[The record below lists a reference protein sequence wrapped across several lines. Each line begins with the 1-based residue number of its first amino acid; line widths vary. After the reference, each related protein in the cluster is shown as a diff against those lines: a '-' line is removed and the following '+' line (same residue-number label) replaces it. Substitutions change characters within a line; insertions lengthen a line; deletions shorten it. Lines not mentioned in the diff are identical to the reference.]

1 MSQGIQTTTGVA
13 PAAPTAMRQQT
24 KAAVKDTFAE
34 AWQAKERGAKICYTY
49 VLGPVELLRTFDMHL
64 VFPEIS
70 SAQMAAKK
78 TALPYIQKAEDYGF
92 AADTCSYVTADVGL
106 YLSDMQ
112 HPLGKVPTPDLV
124 LNDTL
129 CNTYYKWSEITQ
141 DFHKCPI
148 FTLDHPV
155 RMARK
160 NYPYDLEALYQE
172 DKQYVVDQLKRLIA
186 TCEELTGNKF
196 DIDKFR
202 ANLDLA
208 NRMGALWCEIIDKT
222 RHRPSP
228 FDAVLEGYN
237 YMGGATTLKGT
248 EEGVAYLEKIKSD
261 LDRRIADGI
270 GAIPEEKFRLLWMSA
285 PCYPYFRKIPEMFHR
300 VGAVFVYTPQFMQPT
315 RGTYRAQQ
323 YDLARP
329 LESYAECLM
338 DYFHARNPRK
348 PPQWSMGWVGGGG
361 EIDNQLQLMEHFG
374 ADGIVYHAIKSC
386 RMNSGSLADFREHVS
401 RRGVPILM
409 LESDIADPRFFSEAQ
424 TRNRIEA
431 FMEGLAEK
439 KLLRAQAGGHA

>member
-1 MSQGIQTTTGVA
+1 MRPEALSDVVKTTSTTGV
-13 PAAPTAMRQQT
+13 TRQQT
-24 KAAVKDTFAE
+24 KAAVKNAFAD
-34 AWQAKERGAKICYTY
+34 AWQAKEKGNKICYTY
-49 VLGPVELLRTFDMHL
+49 VLGPIELLRSFDMYL
-64 VFPEIS
+64 IFPEIG
-70 SAQMAAKK
+70 AANMAAKK
-78 TALPYIQKAEDYGF
+78 TSLPYIQKAEDYGY
-92 AADTCSYVTADVGL
+92 ASDTCSYVTADVGL
-106 YLSDMQ
+106 YLSDMN
-112 HPLGKVPTPDLV
+112 HPFGKVPKPDLV

-141 DFHKCPI
+141 DFFSCPI

-160 NYPYDLEALYQE
+160 EYPYDLEALYQE
-172 DKQYVVDQLKRLIA
+172 DKRYVVDQLKRLIA
-186 TCEELTGNKF
+186 ACEELTGKSF
-196 DIDKFR
+196 DLDKFR
-202 ANLDLA
+202 NNLDLA

-248 EEGVAYLEKIKSD
+248 EAGIAYLSAIKAD
-261 LDRRIADGI
+261 LDQRIAEGK
-270 GAIPEEKFRLLWMSA
+270 GAVPEERFRLLWMSA
-285 PCYPYFRKIPEMFHR
+285 PCYPYFRRIPEMFHR
-300 VGAVFVYTPQFMQPT
+300 SGAVFVYTPQFMQPT

-323 YDLARP
+323 YDLSRP

-338 DYFHARNPRK
+338 DYFHARNPRR

-361 EIDNQLQLMEHFG
+361 EIDNQIELLHHFS

-386 RMNSGSLADFREHVS
+386 RMNSASLADFREHVS

-424 TRNRIEA
+424 IRNRIEA
-431 FMEGLAEK
+431 FMEGLVEK
-439 KLLRAQAGGHA
+439 KLSRVAAVG